1 MYRHKQFNQTKP
13 YLQTWTKVII
23 TNHTAL
29 QKNLTQERLYK
40 AESHRNL
47 LRPKTGKS
55 VRCCRILYLKTNR
68 KLPLKFCHKINFDL
82 KYNCLRNT
90 GLVHSKLRPLIR
102 QLKCIVNIGLFQL
115 RLSKL
120 N

>member
-40 AESHRNL
+40 AERQRNL
-47 LRPKTGKS
+47 RFYEIIFAYLEDKTVHTINRS
-55 VRCCRILYLKTNR
+55 ATAKT
-68 KLPLKFCHKINFDL
+68 L
-82 KYNCLRNT
+82 
-90 GLVHSKLRPLIR
+90 
-102 QLKCIVNIGLFQL
+102 
-115 RLSKL
+115 
-120 N
+120 